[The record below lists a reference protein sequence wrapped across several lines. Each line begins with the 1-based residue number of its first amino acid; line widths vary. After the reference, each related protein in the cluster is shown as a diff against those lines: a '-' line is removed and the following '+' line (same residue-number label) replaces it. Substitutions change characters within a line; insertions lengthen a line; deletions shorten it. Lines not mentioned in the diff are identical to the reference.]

1 MNRFRINVFDRE
13 GNSLCGFSALTEVEA
28 EGIKKELKKQ
38 GFDCEVEEL

>member
-1 MNRFRINVFDRE
+1 MNNFRVNIFDCE

-28 EGIKKELKKQ
+28 ERIKNELNKN